1 MIPPEGGKRRN
12 LGRGLSALLGDEQ
25 GDYARLEQL
34 RASRTV
40 AIDQLRPGRFQPRRL
55 MSESGIEELARSI
68 ADRGILQPLLVRRH
82 PEEDGAFEIIAGERR
97 WRAAQRAQVHE
108 VPVVVKE
115 LTDGEA
121 LEIALVEN
129 LQRQDLSP
137 LEEAEGYRRLM
148 EEFAHTQEDLAR
160 SVSKSRSHVT
170 NMMRL
175 LSLPEPVKAL
185 VDEGKLSAGHAR
197 ALISAADPIA
207 AAEQVVK
214 RGLNVRQT
222 ESLVKAEGVS
232 HLRQRVSAIAKDATT
247 QALEQELSNLLGL
260 NAEIRFR
267 GRGGSLTLHY
277 RSLDQLDDILRR
289 LTHGAHGAH
298 GGTGSLRTVPVAAI
312 APPVPVLIQG
322 TGNAASEDELG
333 AEGGEDYG
341 GAEPAEETGD
351 AAADEAAGD
360 SAQAPAADSAGQA
373 PQ

>member
-1 MIPPEGGKRRN
+1 MIPTEPGKRRN

-25 GDYARLEQL
+25 NDYARLEQL
-34 RASRTV
+34 RTSRTV
-40 AIDQLRPGRFQPRRL
+40 SVDQLRPGRFQPRRL

-82 PEEDGAFEIIAGERR
+82 PEEEGAFEIIAGERR

-129 LQRQDLSP
+129 LQRQDLTP

-148 EEFAHTQEDLAR
+148 EEFAHTQEDRAR
-160 SVSKSRSHVT
+160 TVSKSRSHVT

-185 VDEGKLSAGHAR
+185 VDEGKLTAGHAR
-197 ALISAADPIA
+197 ALVSAADPVA
-207 AAEQVVK
+207 TAELVVK

-222 ESLVKAEGVS
+222 EGVVKAEGTT
-232 HLRQRVSAIAKDATT
+232 HLRRKVSAIAKTATT

-260 NAEIRFR
+260 NAEIRFH
-267 GRGGSLTLHY
+267 GRGGTLTLHY

-289 LTHGAHGAH
+289 LSHGAHS
-298 GGTGSLRTVPVAAI
+298 GTGTIRGVPVAAI
-312 APPVPVLIQG
+312 APPAPVIAHDEG
-322 TGNAASEDELG
+322 DEHAEDDAG
-333 AEGGEDYG
+333 HDG
-341 GAEPAEETGD
+341 GAALEATEADPDEVAEDDAETT
-351 AAADEAAGD
+351 
-360 SAQAPAADSAGQA
+360 
-373 PQ
+373 PQP

>member
-12 LGRGLSALLGDEQ
+12 LGRGLSALLGDDQ
-25 GDYARLEQL
+25 GDYARLEQM
-34 RASRTV
+34 RSSRTV
-40 AIDQLRPGRFQPRRL
+40 AVDQLRPGRFQPRRL

-82 PEEDGAFEIIAGERR
+82 PLEEGAFEIIAGERR

-129 LQRQDLSP
+129 LQRQDLTP

-160 SVSKSRSHVT
+160 TVSKSRSHVT

-175 LSLPEPVKAL
+175 LSLPDPVKSL
-185 VDEGKLSAGHAR
+185 VDQGKLSAGHAR
-197 ALISAADPIA
+197 ALISAADPVA
-207 AAEQVVK
+207 AAEEVVK

-222 ESLVKAEGVS
+222 ESMVKSAGTS
-232 HLRQRVSAIAKDATT
+232 HLRQRVNAIAKDATT
-247 QALEQELSNLLGL
+247 QALEQELSTLLGL
-260 NAEIRFR
+260 NVEIRFR

-277 RSLDQLDDILRR
+277 RSLDQLDDVLRR
-289 LTHGAHGAH
+289 LSHGAHS
-298 GGTGSLRTVPVAAI
+298 GTGSIRGGPVAVI
-312 APPVPVLIQG
+312 APPAPVITYQQHDE
-322 TGNAASEDELG
+322 TADRDEAEDGNAHAEAEAGGQAEETAEADE
-333 AEGGEDYG
+333 
-341 GAEPAEETGD
+341 GAEPPV
-351 AAADEAAGD
+351 
-360 SAQAPAADSAGQA
+360 AQPSQ
-373 PQ
+373 

>member
-1 MIPPEGGKRRN
+1 
-12 LGRGLSALLGDEQ
+12 
-25 GDYARLEQL
+25 
-34 RASRTV
+34 
-40 AIDQLRPGRFQPRRL
+40 
-55 MSESGIEELARSI
+55 
-68 ADRGILQPLLVRRH
+68 
-82 PEEDGAFEIIAGERR
+82 
-97 WRAAQRAQVHE
+97 
-108 VPVVVKE
+108 
-115 LTDGEA
+115 
-121 LEIALVEN
+121 
-129 LQRQDLSP
+129 LSP

-298 GGTGSLRTVPVAAI
+298 GGTGSVRTVPVAAI
-312 APPVPVLIQG
+312 APPAPVLEID
-322 TGNAASEDELG
+322 DEP
-333 AEGGEDYG
+333 AEADDANDDGDVVEGEEVEG
-341 GAEPAEETGD
+341 EPEARGAEPEGAAEES
-351 AAADEAAGD
+351 ADRT
-360 SAQAPAADSAGQA
+360 

>member
-25 GDYARLEQL
+25 GDYARLEQM

-55 MSESGIEELARSI
+55 MSESGLEELARSI

-82 PEEDGAFEIIAGERR
+82 PEEEGAFEIIAGERR

-129 LQRQDLSP
+129 LQRQDLTP

-160 SVSKSRSHVT
+160 TVSKSRSHVT

-175 LSLPEPVKAL
+175 LSLPEPVKSMI
-185 VDEGKLSAGHAR
+185 DDGKLTAGHAR
-197 ALISAADPIA
+197 ALISAPDPVA

-222 ESLVKAEGVS
+222 ESMVKNEGTS
-232 HLRQRVSAIAKDATT
+232 QLRQRVSAIAKDATT
-247 QALEQELSNLLGL
+247 QALEQELSTLLGL

-277 RSLDQLDDILRR
+277 RSLDQLDDVLRR
-289 LTHGAHGAH
+289 LSHGAHS
-298 GGTGSLRTVPVAAI
+298 GTGSMRGGPVAVI
-312 APPVPVLIQG
+312 APPAPAI
-322 TGNAASEDELG
+322 AYEDG
-333 AEGGEDYG
+333 AEL
-341 GAEPAEETGD
+341 AEAEE
-351 AAADEAAGD
+351 ADEGETALEAAE
-360 SAQAPAADSAGQA
+360 AAEEVAEADGADGADAENIADEQ